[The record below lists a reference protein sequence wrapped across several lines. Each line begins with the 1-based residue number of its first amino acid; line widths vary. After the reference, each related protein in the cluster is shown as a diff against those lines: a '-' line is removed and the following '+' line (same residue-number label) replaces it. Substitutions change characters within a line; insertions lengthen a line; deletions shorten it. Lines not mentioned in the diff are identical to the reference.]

1 VSRSDLVDKID
12 ETGCCDRLFGQVVV
26 TGYLYRFGAWLM
38 HLFMVQVWC
47 MVDALVHGTGFVQ
60 VWCMVDAL
68 VHGTCFVQVGA
79 WLMHLFMVQVLVQL
93 VQQQYISQ

>member
-26 TGYLYRFGAWLM
+26 VTGYLYRFGAWLM
-38 HLFMVQVWC
+38 HLFMVQV
-47 MVDALVHGTGFVQ
+47 LVQ

-68 VHGTCFVQVGA
+68 VYGTGWCMVCSLCLVLYRLVHG
-79 WLMHLFMVQVLVQL
+79 
-93 VQQQYISQ
+93 

>member
-1 VSRSDLVDKID
+1 VSRSDLVDNID

-38 HLFMVQVWC
+38 HLFMVQV
-47 MVDALVHGTGFVQ
+47 LVQ

-68 VHGTCFVQVGA
+68 VHGTGF
-79 WLMHLFMVQVLVQL
+79 WYRLVHG
-93 VQQQYISQ
+93 